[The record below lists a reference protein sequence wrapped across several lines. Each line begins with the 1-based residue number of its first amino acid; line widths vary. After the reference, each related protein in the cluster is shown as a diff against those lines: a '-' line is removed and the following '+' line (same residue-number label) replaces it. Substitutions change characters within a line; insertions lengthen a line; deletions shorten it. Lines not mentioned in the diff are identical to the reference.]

1 MVVKRTVNLTG
12 ATMELKGKTAVIT
25 GGASG
30 IGLATAK
37 RFAASG
43 ANLVLGDIEE
53 APLAAAVLGLTD
65 QGARVIG
72 VAGDVAQEADVF
84 AMRDAALAEFGAVH
98 LVFNNAGVGGGLTIG
113 TPKAIWDWV
122 LGVNIDGVVNG
133 VNAFVPLFLE
143 QDEGHVIN
151 TASEAG
157 LVGVPGSG
165 PYCASKFA
173 VVGLSEALFQ
183 ELALTGKNVHVTV
196 LCPNFV
202 RTRIN
207 ESQRNMPSELLSY
220 LEDPVA
226 QEVKKLADAAVNS
239 GIDPADVAQMVE
251 DAVVANRFW
260 ILTNEHSATRI
271 TEQRLAWMRGGRPP
285 MAKRMAPKDP

>member
-1 MVVKRTVNLTG
+1 
-12 ATMELKGKTAVIT
+12 MELKGKTAVIT

-43 ANLVLGDIEE
+43 VNLVLGDIEE
-53 APLAAAVLGLTD
+53 GPLAAAVAGLTD
-65 QGARVIG
+65 HGAHVIG
-72 VAGDVAQEADVF
+72 VAGDVALEADVV
-84 AMRDAALAEFGAVH
+84 AMRDAATTKFGAVH
-98 LVFNNAGVGGGLTIG
+98 VVFNNAGVGGGVTIG

-122 LGVNIDGVVNG
+122 LGVNLDGVING

-183 ELALTGKNVHVTV
+183 ELALSGKNVHVTV

-207 ESQRNMPSELLSY
+207 ESQRNMPSGLVSY
-220 LEDPVA
+220 LEDPFA

-260 ILTNEHSATRI
+260 ILTNEHSAIRI
-271 TEQRLAWMRGGRPP
+271 TEQRLEWMRGGRPAL
-285 MAKRMAPKDP
+285 AKRMAPKDPR

>member
-173 VVGLSEALFQ
+173 VVGISEALFQ

>member
-173 VVGLSEALFQ
+173 VVGISEALFQ

-285 MAKRMAPKDP
+285 MAKRMAPKDA